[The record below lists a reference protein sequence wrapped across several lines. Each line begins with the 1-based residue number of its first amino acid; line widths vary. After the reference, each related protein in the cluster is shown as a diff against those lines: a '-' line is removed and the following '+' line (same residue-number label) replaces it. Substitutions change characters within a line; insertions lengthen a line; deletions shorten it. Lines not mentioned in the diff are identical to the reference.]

1 MSFFE
6 RYYPLFGICG
16 NNWYPSISGYEE
28 KKILFEVGELDS
40 LIKKYCKKNIN
51 YRGFYEFFDYM
62 KIYYPHSFDEITNKT
77 NMEIK

>member
-1 MSFFE
+1 MNDIILYLGFVE
-6 RYYPLFGICG
+6 IIGILLFQVMKK
-16 NNWYPSISGYEE
+16 

-51 YRGFYEFFDYM
+51 YRGFYEFFDYI